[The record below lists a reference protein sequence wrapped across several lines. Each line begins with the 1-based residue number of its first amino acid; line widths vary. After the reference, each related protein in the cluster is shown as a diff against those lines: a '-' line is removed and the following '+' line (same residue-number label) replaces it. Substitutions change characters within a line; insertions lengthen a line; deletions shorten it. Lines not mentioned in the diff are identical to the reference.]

1 MLNLSRQQFRT
12 LIWSMVEADDPIR
25 HRWLTE
31 HPDRDSIVNQLTT
44 DAMQLTIDAH
54 DQRAQNPTTGYW
66 SVLEESEIATTTV
79 EMVLG
84 SPDVWEQVE
93 DQFLRTPPTRTGENA
108 MHELLSDVNVVP
120 RSSPT
125 GPVSPHED

>member
-12 LIWSMVEADDPIR
+12 LIWSTVENDDPIR
-25 HRWLTE
+25 HRWLQE
-31 HPDRDSIVNQLTT
+31 HPHRDAIVNQLTT
-44 DAMQLTIDAH
+44 DAMQLAIDAH
-54 DQRAQNPTTGYW
+54 EQRSQNPTTGYW
-66 SVLEESEIATTTV
+66 TSLEEAEIAPTTV

-84 SPDVWEQVE
+84 SPDVWEQVTE
-93 DQFLRTPPTRTGENA
+93 QFLRTPPSRTTETA

-125 GPVSPHED
+125 APASPRED

>member
-25 HRWLTE
+25 HLWLTE
-31 HPDRDSIVNQLTT
+31 HPHRDSIVNQLTT
-44 DAMQLTIDAH
+44 DAMQLAIDAH

-66 SVLEESEIATTTV
+66 ACLEDSEIAPTTV

-93 DQFLRTPPTRTGENA
+93 DQFLRTPPTRTGETV